1 MSERASSVNASAGSE
16 ASKTDLSDKV
26 QGQWVLHV
34 LNGPQ
39 ASVEAPLAPGRHFIG
54 GDAHACDLVV
64 ETGTKDRQLAVL
76 LVDDNGLQVSILVGE
91 GWRGTAPLTIDK
103 YFSFQPGNVLTL
115 GRVSVAFGPPGMNF
129 EGIASPEVLSRP
141 GSQSSTATVPMSR
154 RTRWLPS
161 ATRAIKRGVAISSA
175 FGLGIV
181 VLWLSGVATASRTPD
196 LTPIDRLTQLELRAD
211 EMGLSDVRFSTQG
224 QPLKVVAEG
233 YVRDSAQYKRLER
246 LLGEVENH
254 GLLRVARVDVLEQSL
269 RDSVPIAAPVK
280 VSHLG
285 AGHFAAQVQA
295 RDYRIFRSGAEQAFR
310 NHGGLRRLSVTIADI
325 VANDLVS
332 TAVVTMS
339 RMDGTLGKLHIEGE
353 DLPLLGRSG
362 FSDDVLEVRSGRI
375 PSVITA
381 SGARLFVGARLPD
394 GSTLDR
400 ISQDHVE
407 VSRAGFRRTIR
418 IGAGSAV
425 LRDQTDQVT
434 PLKTNPV
441 ERSRV
446 PESTVRKMSFLTDG
460 SDRAN

>member
-1 MSERASSVNASAGSE
+1 MSNEAPTLATSGGSQEDGTGTAESVDS
-16 ASKTDLSDKV
+16 
-26 QGQWVLHV
+26 QWVLHV

-39 ASVEAPLAPGRHFIG
+39 ASVEAPLPPGRYFIG
-54 GDAHACDLVV
+54 ADANACDLVV
-64 ETGTKDRQLAVL
+64 ETGTKERQLAVL
-76 LVDDNGLQVSILVGE
+76 IVDDSGLQISILVGE

-115 GRVSVAFGPPGMNF
+115 GRVSVAFGPPGMKF
-129 EGIASPEVLSRP
+129 EGISSPEVLSRP
-141 GSQSSTATVPMSR
+141 GTQSSTATVPMPR

-175 FGLGIV
+175 FVLGVV
-181 VLWLSGVATASRTPD
+181 VLWLSGVATASRAPD
-196 LTPIDRLTQLELRAD
+196 LTPVDRLSQLEVRAD

-224 QPLKVVAEG
+224 QPRKVVAEG
-233 YVRDSAQYKRLER
+233 YVRDAAQYKRLED
-246 LLGEVENH
+246 LLGEVEHH
-254 GLLRVARVDVLEQSL
+254 GLMRVERVDVLEQSL

-353 DLPLLGRSG
+353 ELPLLGRPG

-400 ISQDHVE
+400 ISQHQVE

-418 IGAGSAV
+418 IGTTPSAV
-425 LRDQTDQVT
+425 GNPTDHVS
-434 PLKTNPV
+434 PLDVNPV
-441 ERSRV
+441 ERSRI
-446 PESTVRKMSFLTDG
+446 PESTLRKMSFLADG
-460 SDRAN
+460 SDRTY